1 MTPPGR
7 SRGRIPERA
16 SREGGPAKRLRPA
29 ARTPGPPSADAILA
43 VLPVAVAVVDTRGR
57 IVAAN
62 PAMQARA
69 AAAAGSFAARFPDYH
84 AVLAGDFAT
93 PRELDVVRA
102 TGAGAVRERLAVW
115 PAGGYA
121 TLTVLDDLPGAD
133 PQTTRLA
140 SLGFMVAGVCHEVSN
155 PLAAIHSMVQI
166 LQSKRGA
173 SPEIFERGLAS
184 ISSNI
189 GRVLGIT
196 RTLTD
201 FSRVNDEPM
210 RAVAL
215 AHVVEEAASLLKHQ
229 TGPNAVLLEV
239 AVADDALVRARSG
252 ELEQVVFNILL
263 NAAQAMDGRGRVTV
277 AGERRGARVALAI
290 RDEGPGIAAEHLGR
304 IFEPFFTTKNGAGA
318 GLGLAISSEIV
329 HELGG
334 DLRAENVPAGGACF
348 RIELPAAAS

>member
-1 MTPPGR
+1 M
-7 SRGRIPERA
+7 
-16 SREGGPAKRLRPA
+16 
-29 ARTPGPPSADAILA
+29 
-43 VLPVAVAVVDTRGR
+43 
-57 IVAAN
+57 
-62 PAMQARA
+62 
-69 AAAAGSFAARFPDYH
+69 
-84 AVLAGDFAT
+84 T

-102 TGAGAVRERLAVW
+102 TGAGSVRERLAIQPSGAHVIV
-115 PAGGYA
+115 
-121 TLTVLDDLPGAD
+121 TVLDDLPGAD

-201 FSRVNDEPM
+201 FSRVNDDPM
-210 RAVAL
+210 RTLAL
-215 AHVVEEAASLLKHQ
+215 AQVVEEAASLLKHQ
-229 TGPNAVLLEV
+229 TGPSAIVLDV
-239 AVADDALVRARSG
+239 AVADDALVRARPG

-263 NAAQAMDGRGRVTV
+263 NAAQAMDGRGRVAV
-277 AGERRGARVALAI
+277 AGERRGARVALSI
-290 RDEGPGIAAEHLGR
+290 HDQGPGIAAENLGR
-304 IFEPFFTTKNGAGA
+304 IFEPFFTTKNGSGA

-334 DLRAENVPAGGACF
+334 DLRAENDPAGGACF
-348 RIELPAAAS
+348 RIDLPAAAS

>member
-1 MTPPGR
+1 VSRREGKPVRRVRPAPRPPG
-7 SRGRIPERA
+7 
-16 SREGGPAKRLRPA
+16 
-29 ARTPGPPSADAILA
+29 ADAILEA
-43 VLPVAVAVVDTRGR
+43 LPVAVAVIDARGG

-69 AAAAGSFAARFPDYH
+69 AALDGGFAARFPDYH
-84 AVLAGDFAT
+84 AVLAGDLT
-93 PRELDVVRA
+93 TVRELDVVRA
-102 TGAGAVRERLAVW
+102 TAAGSVRERLAIQPSGAHAIV
-115 PAGGYA
+115 
-121 TLTVLDDLPGAD
+121 TVLDDLPGAD

-166 LQSKRGA
+166 LQSRRGA

-201 FSRVNDEPM
+201 FSRVNDDPL
-210 RAVAL
+210 RTLAL
-215 AHVVEEAASLLKHQ
+215 AQVGEEAASLLKHQ
-229 TGPNAVLLEV
+229 TGPSAIAVDI
-239 AVADDALVRARSG
+239 AVADDALVRARPG

-263 NAAQAMDGRGRVTV
+263 NAAQAMDGRGRVAV
-277 AGERRGARVALAI
+277 AGGRRGARVALAI
-290 RDEGPGIAAEHLGR
+290 RDQGPGIAAENLGR
-304 IFEPFFTTKNGAGA
+304 IFEPFFTTKNGSGA

-334 DLRAENVPAGGACF
+334 DLRAENHPAGGARF
-348 RIELPAAAS
+348 LIDLPAAAS

>member
-1 MTPPGR
+1 MNPPGR
-7 SRGRIPERA
+7 PKGESRARSARA
-16 SREGGPAKRLRPA
+16 VPTKRLRPGT
-29 ARTPGPPSADAILA
+29 RTPGLPCPDTVLDA
-43 VLPVAVAVVDTRGR
+43 LPVAVAIVDARGQ
-57 IVAAN
+57 IIAAN
-62 PAMQARA
+62 PAMAARA
-69 AAAAGSFAARFPDYH
+69 SAAAGSFAARFPDYH
-84 AVLAGDFAT
+84 AVLAGDFTT

-102 TGAGAVRERLAVW
+102 TNGSAVRERLAVRRSG
-115 PAGGYA
+115 ADA
-121 TLTVLDDLPGAD
+121 IVTVLDDLPGAD

-189 GRVLGIT
+189 ARVLGIT

-201 FSRVNDEPM
+201 FSRVNDDPM
-210 RAVAL
+210 RSVAL
-215 AHVVEEAASLLKHQ
+215 SQVVEEAASLLKHR
-229 TGPNAVLLEV
+229 TGPNAILLDV

-277 AGERRGARVALAI
+277 AGARHGARVRLAI
-290 RDEGPGIAAEHLGR
+290 RDEGPGIAAENLGR

-334 DLRAENVPAGGACF
+334 DLRAENDPGAGACF
-348 RIELPAAAS
+348 RIDLPAAAS

>member
-1 MTPPGR
+1 VR
-7 SRGRIPERA
+7 
-16 SREGGPAKRLRPA
+16 RLRPA
-29 ARTPGPPSADAILA
+29 VRAAAEPPAPDAVLA
-43 VLPVAVAVVDTRGR
+43 ALPVAVAIVDARGR

-69 AAAAGSFAARFPDYH
+69 AASDGSFAARFPDYH
-84 AVLAGDFAT
+84 AMLAGDLAT
-93 PRELDVVRA
+93 PRELDVVRHA
-102 TGAGAVRERLAVW
+102 ARERLAVR
-115 PAGGYA
+115 PCGAHA
-121 TLTVLDDLPGAD
+121 IVTVVDDLPGAD

-189 GRVLGIT
+189 VRVLGIT

-201 FSRVNDEPM
+201 FSRVNDQPM
-210 RAVAL
+210 HPVAL
-215 AHVVEEAASLLKHQ
+215 AQAVEAAASLVKHQ
-229 TGPNAVLLEV
+229 AGPNAILLDV
-239 AVADDALVRARSG
+239 AVADDALVRARPG

-263 NAAQAMDGRGRVTV
+263 NAAQAMGGGGRVTV
-277 AGERRGARVALAI
+277 AGRRHGARVELAI
-290 RDEGPGIAAEHLGR
+290 RDEGPGIAPENLAR

-334 DLRAENVPAGGACF
+334 DLRAENHPAGGACF

>member
-1 MTPPGR
+1 MQRP
-7 SRGRIPERA
+7 
-16 SREGGPAKRLRPA
+16 RPA
-29 ARTPGPPSADAILA
+29 RRTTVPASPDTLLDA
-43 VLPVAVAVVDTRGR
+43 LPVAVALVDARGR
-57 IVAAN
+57 IIAAN
-62 PAMQARA
+62 PVMQARA
-69 AAAAGSFAARFPDYH
+69 SAPAGSFAARFPDYH
-84 AVLAGDFAT
+84 AVLAGDFTT

-102 TGAGAVRERLAVW
+102 TGGSAVRERLALR
-115 PAGGYA
+115 PSGAHTIIA
-121 TLTVLDDLPGAD
+121 VLDDLPGAD

-189 GRVLGIT
+189 ARVLGIT
-196 RTLTD
+196 RTLTN

-215 AHVVEEAASLLKHQ
+215 SQVVEEAASLLKHQ
-229 TGPNAVLLEV
+229 TGPNAILLDV
-239 AVADDALVRARSG
+239 AVAADALVRARPG

-263 NAAQAMDGRGRVTV
+263 NAAQAMGGRGRVTV

-290 RDEGPGIAAEHLGR
+290 RDQGPGIAAEHLGR

-334 DLRAENVPAGGACF
+334 DLRAENDAAGGACF
-348 RIELPAAAS
+348 RVELPAAAP

>member
-1 MTPPGR
+1 MSRPGR
-7 SRGRIPERA
+7 PKGESRARSARA
-16 SREGGPAKRLRPA
+16 VSTRRLRPV
-29 ARTPGPPSADAILA
+29 ARSAGPPPPPASFLDA
-43 VLPVAVAVVDTRGR
+43 LPVAVAIVDARGEL
-57 IVAAN
+57 VAAN
-62 PAMQARA
+62 PAMAARA
-69 AAAAGSFAARFPDYH
+69 AAADGSFAVRFPDYH
-84 AVLAGDFAT
+84 AMLAGDFTT

-102 TGAGAVRERLAVW
+102 TNRSAVRERLAVRGSG
-115 PAGGYA
+115 AHA
-121 TLTVLDDLPGAD
+121 IVTVLDDLPGAD

-201 FSRVNDEPM
+201 FSRVNDDPM
-210 RAVAL
+210 RSVAL
-215 AHVVEEAASLLKHQ
+215 AQVVEEAASLLKHR
-229 TGPNAVLLEV
+229 TGPNAILLDV

-263 NAAQAMDGRGRVTV
+263 NAAQAMAGRGRVTV

-290 RDEGPGIAAEHLGR
+290 RDEGPGIAAENLGR

-334 DLRAENVPAGGACF
+334 DLRAENDPGGGACF
-348 RIELPAAAS
+348 RLDLPAAS

>member
-1 MTPPGR
+1 M
-7 SRGRIPERA
+7 
-16 SREGGPAKRLRPA
+16 RPA
-29 ARTPGPPSADAILA
+29 TRIAAPPPPDAILEA
-43 VLPVAVAVVDTRGR
+43 LPVAVAVIDALGR

-69 AAAAGSFAARFPDYH
+69 AAAGGGFAERFPDYH
-84 AVLAGDFAT
+84 AVLAGDFTT

-102 TGAGAVRERLAVW
+102 TAGGAVRERLAVR
-115 PAGGYA
+115 PSGAHA
-121 TLTVLDDLPGAD
+121 IVTVLDDLPGAD

-201 FSRVNDEPM
+201 FSRANDDPM
-210 RAVAL
+210 RTLAL
-215 AHVVEEAASLLKHQ
+215 SQVVEEAASLLKHR
-229 TGPNAVLLEV
+229 TGPSAIAVDV
-239 AVADDALVRARSG
+239 AVADDALVRARPG

-263 NAAQAMDGRGRVTV
+263 NAAQAMDGRGRVAV
-277 AGERRGARVALAI
+277 AI

-304 IFEPFFTTKNGAGA
+304 IFEPFFTTKNGTGA

-334 DLRAENVPAGGACF
+334 DLRAENDPAGGACF
-348 RIELPAAAS
+348 RIELPAAAP